1 MTAKTSPDLRF
12 WLLLGESPSGPYS
25 VGQIHDRLASGDI
38 TWHTPACVL
47 GGKAWHPL
55 TQTPGIGPVA
65 VDQVEGFVGSKAG
78 ESASGE
84 TSVARN
90 AETSLPLNNPL
101 PDSTTTSSHDVP
113 NSARIKPVPTLIG
126 SGPSTVMIEGQYSFA
141 VVPLRTIVNS
151 PKGKLS
157 IQTFLVGIS
166 QNEGQSWTFVDG
178 EEFAEETVRE
188 AFTPKIPPSLKLPKA
203 RPVQPVKD

>member
-141 VVPLRTIVNS
+141 VVPPVHSDIPGGDLAERRSILDIRGRGGVRGGNSARGVYSEDSAIVKAS
-151 PKGKLS
+151 KS
-157 IQTFLVGIS
+157 TTCS
-166 QNEGQSWTFVDG
+166 ASEGLIGSGSHGVY
-178 EEFAEETVRE
+178 
-188 AFTPKIPPSLKLPKA
+188 S
-203 RPVQPVKD
+203 